1 MTNFHVSNFFL
12 NKCQFLISVSW
23 PDNRF
28 FFNSWKYSFKS
39 HNGNAGSGWIFYLCM
54 SYTSRNFGQRSDYLK
69 NKGIVICLWP
79 LFKKYIY
86 WECQHQSASK
96 FIIACCQSWTTA
108 ALQASFIWKGLHQM
122 IRFWNQTCQI
132 SKDSEDLW
140 GKCFVGVF
148 NISLLQYTIYK
159 IEQTRQTDFFF
170 HHLQKSEGHLLSSR
184 KKTPIWYMSAT
195 NYSGEKSDTSKA
207 LRSQDNA
214 PTSCREKDN
223 RCSSGISIKTFFLV
237 LGMAGLKLLWRWLC
251 SQEVCCL
258 KPCCACAHE
267 QRKLHKNVTVCLTSF
282 RQLRNEAQATL
293 KLSCH
298 HLQLQLSLCYN
309 SLSPEQPCLFPI
321 VYHKFYFFPV
331 ELFFSSA

>member
-39 HNGNAGSGWIFYLCM
+39 HNGNAGSGWIFFYLCM

-79 LFKKYIY
+79 LFNIYIY

-170 HHLQKSEGHLLSSR
+170 FIIYRSLRAICYLAERKHQSGTCLQQTTAGKKVTQVKPWEVRTMLQHPAGRKITGAALGFQSR
-184 KKTPIWYMSAT
+184 P
-195 NYSGEKSDTSKA
+195 
-207 LRSQDNA
+207 
-214 PTSCREKDN
+214 
-223 RCSSGISIKTFFLV
+223 FFLCW
-237 LGMAGLKLLWRWLC
+237 GWQDW
-251 SQEVCCL
+251 
-258 KPCCACAHE
+258 
-267 QRKLHKNVTVCLTSF
+267 N
-282 RQLRNEAQATL
+282 
-293 KLSCH
+293 SCGGG
-298 HLQLQLSLCYN
+298 SV
-309 SLSPEQPCLFPI
+309 PRR
-321 VYHKFYFFPV
+321 
-331 ELFFSSA
+331 SAA